1 MKTIKHILLLLPLV
15 AFAQPPYEPIAIWE
29 REGEGD
35 SSLYGSEI
43 LALGDQNNDGFN
55 DWAVFGRGWGP
66 PGQASEPR
74 VEFFHGWDPPEL
86 EPYMVRLT
94 ETPEEAYIWDARTAG
109 DLNGDG
115 YVDWAI
121 KVQLAERNVQKV
133 YLGGPGADNEADLEF
148 TAAWLLPL
156 GDVNGDNYQDVYC
169 RLAWNHPAAILY
181 GGNPMDTLPDW
192 TRNANLGYMSGGD
205 LNHDGY
211 SDFASVQDPFVV
223 DVYLGAPQPDTLP
236 TYHWPIT
243 SGWYEITRDVNGDDY
258 ADLCI
263 SRSGWGEVLFGSEPM
278 DAAEDA
284 HLNFPC
290 DGGPEPGGPERIV
303 SAGDFNGDGFG
314 DVVMFADGCPDSYWG
329 TLTLHL
335 GAPWIYPVHTFV
347 IYGWTAPLD
356 LIHFQSAVSLGD
368 INNDGVDDLGIG
380 ANGGIEQESW
390 RGKAVVISGDTS
402 LHVAADEPHLPLADN
417 LNVNGYPN
425 PFNSSTTIRIKL
437 PSYRDNIDLNLF
449 NVLGQHVKTE
459 TIRNVSGDVSY
470 ILDASAFSTGLY
482 FLRVSS
488 GNFHTTTKLMVL
500 K

>member
-1 MKTIKHILLLLPLV
+1 MKALLLLLILI
-15 AFAQPPYEPIAIWE
+15 ASALAQPYEPIAIWE
-29 REGEGD
+29 REGGGD

-94 ETPEEAYIWDARTAG
+94 ETPEESYLWDARTAG

-192 TRNANLGYMSGGD
+192 TRNANLGFMSGGD

-223 DVYLGAPQPDTLP
+223 DIYLGAPQPDTLP
-236 TYHWPIT
+236 SYHWPIT
-243 SGWYEITRDVNGDDY
+243 SGWYEIVRDVNGDAFD
-258 ADLCI
+258 DLCL
-263 SRSGWGEVLFGSEPM
+263 SRSGWGEVLLGSEPM
-278 DAAEDA
+278 DAVEDA
-284 HLNFPC
+284 HLDFLC
-290 DGGPEPGGPERIV
+290 SGSGPQRLV
-303 SAGDFNGDGFG
+303 SAGDFNNDGFN
-314 DVVMFADGCPDSYWG
+314 DVVMFREWCDNSYG
-329 TLTLHL
+329 GVLTLHL
-335 GAPWIYPVHTFV
+335 GASWIYSVPTVV
-347 IYGWTAPLD
+347 MYGWTPPLD
-356 LIHFQSAVSLGD
+356 LIHFQSAVSVGD
-368 INNDGVDDLGIG
+368 VNNDGVDDLGIG
-380 ANGGIEQESW
+380 ANGGIEQASW

-402 LHVAADEPHLPLADN
+402 LHVAADDPLPALPTT
-417 LNVNGYPN
+417 LQVTVYPN
-425 PFNSSTTIRIKL
+425 PFNSSTNILVAL
-437 PSYRDNIDLNLF
+437 PAYISSVDLTVYNL
-449 NVLGQHVKTE
+449 LGQVVQATAL
-459 TIRNVSGDVSY
+459 RNVIGQTTY
-470 ILDASAFSTGLY
+470 NLDASEFSTGIYL
-482 FLRVSS
+482 LHLSADDLQ
-488 GNFHTTTKLMVL
+488 TTTKLMVL